1 MLIKLLNAYQ
11 SKRLQSNLLSYI
23 ILLQFINKSSK
34 LLCTDWIATLHQPEF
49 HQNLELNEVLLSK
62 DEAMIHPK
70 LNSEYR
76 KKLD

>member
-23 ILLQFINKSSK
+23 ILQFINQSSK

-49 HQNLELNEVLLSK
+49 YQNLETNEVLLSK